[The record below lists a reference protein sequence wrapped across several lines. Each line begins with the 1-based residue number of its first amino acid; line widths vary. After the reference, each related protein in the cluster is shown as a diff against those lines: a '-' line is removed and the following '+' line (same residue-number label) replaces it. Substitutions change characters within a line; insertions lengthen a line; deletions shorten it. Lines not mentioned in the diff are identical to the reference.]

1 MDVITLL
8 LLILLAISLMGF
20 CVLVGAYV
28 KAGEDFNQIEILQ
41 THIQRL
47 DSIRKALTKS
57 YLMDLYRRKLD

>member
-8 LLILLAISLMGF
+8 LLILLTISLMGVCF
-20 CVLVGAYV
+20 LVAAYI

-47 DSIRKALTKS
+47 DTIRKALTKA